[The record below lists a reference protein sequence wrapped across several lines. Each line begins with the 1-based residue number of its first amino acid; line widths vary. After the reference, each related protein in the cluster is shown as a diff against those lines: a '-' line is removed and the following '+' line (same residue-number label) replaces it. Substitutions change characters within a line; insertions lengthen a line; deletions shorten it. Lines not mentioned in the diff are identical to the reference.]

1 MLNICIKVQRS
12 PNWKGSWVFDLVVQH
27 LIVYYITEHACTS
40 VSVLQRGKVYLTQT
54 LIYDLVCVSADK
66 VQVL

>member
-1 MLNICIKVQRS
+1 M
-12 PNWKGSWVFDLVVQH
+12 VQH

>member
-1 MLNICIKVQRS
+1 MTQPKLERFFYAHRC
-12 PNWKGSWVFDLVVQH
+12 SWVFDLVVQH